1 MSIKKS
7 LQSSILLVAVIPVI
21 LMALFA
27 YMAATTKYAEITS
40 QNTKHI
46 AYDYSYGFNAQLQAQ
61 VIETDALANLNDVK
75 SYLLEKINT
84 PDVLLQT
91 TSNYYSNIE
100 QTLTQIA
107 NSFDNAVSYY
117 IYDVDGYLAIS
128 SYTAPVAD
136 WIEIMEEPISDYTA
150 TTILTHSRFTDN
162 SLDIICPIVV
172 KNSVVGLIRTN
183 ITPEYFGNYLSP
195 SEELTTFIIDK
206 NGQPL
211 FGYNSESEDDN
222 ILLEYLNNLTQE
234 DTSAE
239 TEDSDE
245 KITVSNHAK
254 NLETITAPG
263 QGNSFLNDTF
273 SSSSKYIYGYASIPA
288 YHWIYIAKQDTSSY
302 TSIVS
307 TLPIILV
314 ILLIVVTIISIQTS
328 KNLAVKYTQPILE
341 LNEKMQ
347 NAAAGQLEVHIDME
361 REDEFGTLSDSF
373 NQMMDIISTNY
384 NGMAKAQKALEAS
397 QHELQVNYE
406 NIERLA
412 YTDGLT
418 GLYNR
423 MAFFKYATEV
433 LSNSHDGFK
442 KHAVIFIDLDGFKSI
457 NDTLG
462 HDYGDLLL
470 KAVSAQLTSFID
482 EGDILA
488 RNGGDEFVIFRNQAE
503 DTAELEQ
510 FLSTLVS
517 IATHPFVLDDE
528 TVHITLSAGVAIF
541 PQNGLSLSELMKNAD
556 IAMYSSKNTGKN
568 SYTLFSSA
576 MEDEINR
583 KNDLIDILR
592 EAIDN
597 KDIYLHY
604 QPQANITTGE
614 IIGCE
619 ALMRLNSPIVGFV
632 SPDEFIPIAEE
643 AGLIDD
649 LGEWALIE
657 ACTFNQR
664 LINEGFKPIQ
674 MSVNVSTTQLR
685 GNRLLKVIESLPEK
699 TSMPLKYLELDL
711 TESVL
716 MKNYD
721 HNLTLI
727 NQIKELGVQ
736 IALDDFGT
744 GYSSFRHL
752 TKLPINT
759 LKIDK
764 SFITG
769 ICDNE
774 ADTYIAGAI
783 ITLAHQLGIRVI
795 AEGIET
801 IEQLRILQNQMCDI
815 LQGYLFS
822 PPISDEDF
830 IELLKINS

>member
-7 LQSSILLVAVIPVI
+7 LQSSILLMAIIPVV
-21 LMALFA
+21 LMALLA
-27 YMAATTKYAEITS
+27 YMVATTKYADITS
-40 QNTKHI
+40 KNTKHI

-84 PDVLLQT
+84 PEVLLQT

-107 NSFDNAVSYY
+107 NSFDNVVSYY
-117 IYDVDGYLAIS
+117 IYDVDGYLVVS
-128 SYTAPVAD
+128 SYTAPISD
-136 WIEIMEEPISDYTA
+136 WNEIMEDPISAYTT
-150 TTILTHSRFTDN
+150 TTILPHSRFSDN
-162 SLDIICPIVV
+162 SLDIVCPIVV
-172 KNSVVGLIRTN
+172 KNSTVGLIRTN
-183 ITPEYFGNYLSP
+183 IAVEYFGNYLSM
-195 SEELTTFIIDK
+195 SEELNTFIIDNK
-206 NGQPL
+206 GQPL
-211 FGYNSESEDDN
+211 FGYNSESEDDT
-222 ILLEYLNNLTQE
+222 ILLEYLKNLTQE
-234 DTSAE
+234 N
-239 TEDSDE
+239 DSIESENADE
-245 KITVSNHAK
+245 IVIHRRTK

-273 SSSSKYIYGYASIPA
+273 SSSSKYIYGYASIPT
-288 YHWIYIAKQDTSSY
+288 YNWIYIVKQDTSSY

-307 TLPIILV
+307 TLPVVFV

-328 KNLAVKYTQPILE
+328 KSLAEKYTQPILE

-347 NAAAGQLEVHIDME
+347 NAAAGQLEMHIDME

-373 NQMMDIISTNY
+373 NQMMNIISTNY
-384 NGMAKAQKALEAS
+384 NGMANAQKALEAS
-397 QHELQVNYE
+397 QQELQANYE
-406 NIERLA
+406 NIEKLA

-433 LSNSHDGFK
+433 LSNSNDGFK

-470 KAVSAQLTSFID
+470 KAVSTQLSSFID

-503 DTAELEQ
+503 DNTELEQ

-568 SYTLFSSA
+568 SYTFFSSA

-597 KDIYLHY
+597 RDIYLHY
-604 QPQANITTGE
+604 QPQANIATGE

-632 SPDEFIPIAEE
+632 SPDEFIPVAEE
-643 AGLIDD
+643 AGLIDE

-664 LINEGFKPIQ
+664 LIDEGLKPIR
-674 MSVNVSTTQLR
+674 MSVNVSTAQLR
-685 GNRLLKVIESLPEK
+685 GERLIKTIESLPEK
-699 TSMPLKYLELDL
+699 TSMPLKYLEIDL

-716 MKNYD
+716 MKNFD
-721 HNLTLI
+721 HNLSLI
-727 NQIKELGVQ
+727 NRIKELGVH

-774 ADTYIAGAI
+774 NDTYIAGAI

-815 LQGYLFS
+815 LQGYFFS

>member
-7 LQSSILLVAVIPVI
+7 LQSSILLMAVIPVV
-21 LMALFA
+21 LMALLA
-27 YMAATTKYAEITS
+27 YMVATTKYAEITS
-40 QNTKHI
+40 ENTKHI

-61 VIETDALANLNDVK
+61 IIETDALANLNDVK

-91 TSNYYSNIE
+91 TSNYYNNIE

-117 IYDVDGYLAIS
+117 IYDVDGYLVVS
-128 SYTAPVAD
+128 SYSAPISD
-136 WIEIMEEPISDYTA
+136 WTEIMEEPISAYT
-150 TTILTHSRFTDN
+150 TTTVLQHSLFSEN
-162 SLDIICPIVV
+162 SLDIVCPITV

-183 ITPEYFGNYLSP
+183 ITPDYFGNYLSP
-195 SEELTTFIIDK
+195 SEELTTFITDNK
-206 NGQPL
+206 GQPL
-211 FGYNSESEDDN
+211 FGYSSKSEDDT
-222 ILLEYLNNLTQE
+222 ILLEYLKNLAQE
-234 DTSAE
+234 DTSVE
-239 TEDSDE
+239 SENSD
-245 KITVSNHAK
+245 KIEIYGHAK

-273 SSSSKYIYGYASIPA
+273 SSSSKYIYGYSSIPA
-288 YHWIYIAKQDTSSY
+288 YNWIYIAKQDTSSY

-307 TLPIILV
+307 TLPTVFV
-314 ILLIVVTIISIQTS
+314 ILLIIVTIISIQTS
-328 KNLAVKYTQPILE
+328 KSLADKYTQPILE

-347 NAAAGQLEVHIDME
+347 NAAAGQLEMHIDME

-384 NGMAKAQKALEAS
+384 NGMANAQKALEAS
-397 QHELQVNYE
+397 RQELQVNYE
-406 NIERLA
+406 NIEKLA

-423 MAFFKYATEV
+423 MAFFKYATDV
-433 LSNSHDGFK
+433 LSRNNGGFQ

-470 KAVSAQLTSFID
+470 KAVSAKLSSFIE

-503 DTAELEQ
+503 NQEELEQ

-517 IATHPFVLDDE
+517 IATHPFVLKDE

-568 SYTLFSSA
+568 SYTFFSSA

-592 EAIDN
+592 DAIDN

-604 QPQANITTGE
+604 QPQANIATGE

-619 ALMRLNSPIVGFV
+619 ALMRLNSPIIGFV
-632 SPDEFIPIAEE
+632 SPNEFIPVAEE
-643 AGLIDD
+643 AGLIDE

-664 LINEGFKPIQ
+664 LIDDGFKPIR
-674 MSVNVSTTQLR
+674 MSVNVSTAQFR
-685 GNRLLKVIESLPEK
+685 GDRLIKAIESLPEK
-699 TSMPLKYLELDL
+699 TSMPLNYLEIEL

-716 MKNYD
+716 MKNFD
-721 HNLTLI
+721 HNLSLI
-727 NQIKELGVQ
+727 NRLKELGVQ

-744 GYSSFRHL
+744 GYSSFSYL
-752 TKLPINT
+752 KKIPINT
-759 LKIDK
+759 LKIDR

-774 ADTYIAGAI
+774 NDTYIAGAI
-783 ITLAHQLGIRVI
+783 ITLAHQLGITVI
-795 AEGIET
+795 AEGVET
-801 IEQLRILQNQMCDI
+801 IEQLRILQNQKCDV
-815 LQGYLFS
+815 LQGYFFS
-822 PPISDEDF
+822 RPISDEDF